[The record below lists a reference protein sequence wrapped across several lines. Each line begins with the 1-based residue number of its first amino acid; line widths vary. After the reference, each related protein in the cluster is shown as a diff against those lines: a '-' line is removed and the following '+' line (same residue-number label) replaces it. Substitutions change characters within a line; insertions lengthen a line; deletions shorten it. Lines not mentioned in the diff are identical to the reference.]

1 MNSEPFYILLLC
13 FVSGVTQCLLTL
25 CGIYMLS
32 KHRSYQFQRVFAAVL
47 ILHGIG
53 FFNNFVVLA
62 CHDQPFSEFLNSLL
76 VLFDYVIVG
85 GYMMFGVSLVFP
97 NRIKTQYLLLFLIPY
112 LGAMLLFAFTRT
124 TWILLLVQIYTFSV
138 SLALLIYLTLSIRR
152 HTKMLRDNV
161 GNLEYFDLRWSTYL
175 IALFFVV
182 QLVWSIESLS
192 QQSWFSSSA
201 SERNLI
207 FDTLYCILIMIVI
220 LFAMKKIIKQEVFVV
235 STEETE
241 ETEKEEPIIVTPTN
255 NALINSNIEQ
265 IILEKQYYQ
274 DNTLTLQKLAQHLGT
289 NRQYLSNYINQ
300 IKGMTFYD
308 YINDF
313 RLNEAKTLLEGKG
326 TDNQYSLEDISV
338 MSGFNSYATFLR
350 SFKKKFGQTPS
361 QYLVGKKS

>member
-1 MNSEPFYILLLC
+1 MNIEPFYILLLC

-25 CGIYMLS
+25 CGIYILL
-32 KHRSYQFQRVFAAVL
+32 KHRTYQFQRVFAAVL

-62 CHDQPFSEFLNSLL
+62 CHDQPYSEFLNTLL

-97 NRIKTQYLLLFLIPY
+97 NRIKTLHLLFFEIPY
-112 LGAMLLFAFTRT
+112 VGAMLLFAFTRA
-124 TWILLLVQIYTFSV
+124 TWILTAVQIYTFSV
-138 SLALLIYLTLSIRR
+138 SLALLVYLCLSIKR

-161 GNLEYFDLRWSTYL
+161 GNMEYFDLRWSTYL

-201 SERNLI
+201 SERNMI
-207 FDTLYCILIMIVI
+207 FDTLYCILIMIVA
-220 LFAMKKIIKQEVFVV
+220 LFVMKRIIKQKVFVM
-235 STEETE
+235 STEEIE
-241 ETEKEEPIIVTPTN
+241 ETVKKEPVIVTQTTN
-255 NALINSNIEQ
+255 SLINSNIEQ
-265 IILEKQYYQ
+265 VILEKRYFQ
-274 DNTLTLQKLAQHLGT
+274 DNMLTLQKLAQHLGT